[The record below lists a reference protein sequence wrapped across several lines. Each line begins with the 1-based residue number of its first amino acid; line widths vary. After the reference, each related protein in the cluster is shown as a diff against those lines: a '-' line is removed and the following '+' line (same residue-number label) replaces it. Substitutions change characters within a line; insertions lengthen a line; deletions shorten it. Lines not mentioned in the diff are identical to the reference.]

1 MGSHAHNSLVI
12 RIIYHLFMGIRLT
25 SALVVYLHCF
35 LLFRCWV
42 LEGCSKMTVWG
53 VGKKFGGDFG
63 MLVGFALLVS
73 L

>member
-1 MGSHAHNSLVI
+1 MGSHAHNSLAT
-12 RIIYHLFMGIRLT
+12 RIIYHLFMDIHLT
-25 SALVVYLHCF
+25 SVLVVCLHCF
-35 LLFRCWV
+35 LLFRWV

-53 VGKKFGGDFG
+53 VEKKFGGDFG